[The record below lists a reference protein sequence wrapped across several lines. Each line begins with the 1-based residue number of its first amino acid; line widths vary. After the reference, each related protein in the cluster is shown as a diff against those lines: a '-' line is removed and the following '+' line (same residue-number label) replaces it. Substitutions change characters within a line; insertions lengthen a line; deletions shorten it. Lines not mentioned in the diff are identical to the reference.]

1 MKEKEKKDIT
11 YEIIKPVG
19 VLSETKSGWQRQLNI
34 ISWNGGAPKY
44 DIRDW
49 SPGREKMGKGIT
61 FTDNEMNALMTL
73 LRVRKETDE
82 EIFRRVDHEY
92 LLEYAK
98 THVMEYLGSISHDED
113 DIPTGVSADL
123 EFLVEQYEKRRDPNV
138 AENDTWKSVVEEYF
152 SGHDE
157 G

>member
-34 ISWNGGAPKY
+34 ISWDGGAPKY

-49 SPGREKMGKGIT
+49 SPGREKMGRGIT
-61 FTDNEMNALMTL
+61 FTDDEMNALMTL

-113 DIPTGVSADL
+113 DIPTSVSADL
-123 EFLVEQYEKRRDPNV
+123 EFLVERYEKRRDPNV
-138 AENDTWKSVVEEYF
+138 TENDTWKSVVEEYF